1 MAGFQW
7 SDASIERP
15 RKQQQPARHQ
25 HSGSHWV
32 LGGGS
37 RWGVQ
42 SCHAA
47 FCCLLPGGGDGGQ
60 VPQLAPTLIS
70 SCGFAAGCCS
80 RFHPVLVHGSQDCG
94 LCSSAGRHRYVH
106 PQRRKKNCAWQIRAW
121 LARVSNAPS
130 IFSFLPRTKRKQES
144 TPWDA
149 GCFRPV
155 MFANCRPGKAR
166 SPHICK
172 FRCTLHLSDAT
183 SLRFWGVLSPLSSFQ
198 VVSETAVPRP
208 VPRQNP
214 WKPAGKLL
222 HCQLFLP
229 GE

>member
-60 VPQLAPTLIS
+60 VPQLAPILIS

-106 PQRRKKNCAWQIRAW
+106 PQRRKKKIVHGKFGRGWPGYQMLPPFFRFCLGPNGSKNQLPGMLDAFVQSCSRTVA
-121 LARVSNAPS
+121 LARPGRPIYMQVQVYLAPLGRHQPAVLGRFVAAL
-130 IFSFLPRTKRKQES
+130 IFP
-144 TPWDA
+144 
-149 GCFRPV
+149 GCV
-155 MFANCRPGKAR
+155 
-166 SPHICK
+166 
-172 FRCTLHLSDAT
+172 
-183 SLRFWGVLSPLSSFQ
+183 
-198 VVSETAVPRP
+198 
-208 VPRQNP
+208 
-214 WKPAGKLL
+214 
-222 HCQLFLP
+222 
-229 GE
+229 

>member
-106 PQRRKKNCAWQIRAW
+106 PQRRKKKLCMANSGVVGPGIQCSLHFFVFASDQTE
-121 LARVSNAPS
+121 ARINS
-130 IFSFLPRTKRKQES
+130 L
-144 TPWDA
+144 
-149 GCFRPV
+149 GCW
-155 MFANCRPGKAR
+155 M
-166 SPHICK
+166 
-172 FRCTLHLSDAT
+172 LS
-183 SLRFWGVLSPLSSFQ
+183 SSHVRELSPWQGPVAPYMQ
-198 VVSETAVPRP
+198 VQVYLAPLGRHQPAVLGRF
-208 VPRQNP
+208 V
-214 WKPAGKLL
+214 AALI
-222 HCQLFLP
+222 FP
-229 GE
+229 GCV